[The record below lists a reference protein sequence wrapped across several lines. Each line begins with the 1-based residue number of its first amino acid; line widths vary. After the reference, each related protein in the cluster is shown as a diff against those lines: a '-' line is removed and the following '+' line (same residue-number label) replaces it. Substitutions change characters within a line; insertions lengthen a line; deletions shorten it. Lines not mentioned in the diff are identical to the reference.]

1 MKKTLPETHVAG
13 RARERGAALVIA
25 LLLSLLLLLVGG
37 ALITS
42 TMMSATNML
51 DATPEVQAYYG
62 AEAGLQAAML
72 ALRGNSAPSPLF
84 VTNPTGGVADGNK
97 LDFRGAIT
105 PSISNL
111 STDPTTTSFPT
122 RLSRWLPYSYT
133 PAGGA
138 YADRVPVTPGTYNAM
153 NGIAYSLSVRD
164 RDNSQ
169 IVTYS
174 TTGTFNGGGT
184 SVTFGSGTNIVTVSY
199 TPQPTTTVTAI
210 PSISSGFGSFTV
222 TKSAGFISASAPA
235 GTTINIKINV
245 SAPYQGYIIMG
256 GNISGSVTA
265 ASSSLKITF
274 SNISARV
281 RGTLFTL
288 SANPFSM
295 SQPFAVASTL
305 TFPVQATVTAPEP
318 ERLLITSTGYGPRG
332 ARKVLTMEVSRFVY
346 DIRPPAPVV
355 IRGSDTAGDITTFD
369 LGSSNAKF
377 YSGKDA
383 SNIQTQLPTVA
394 ISLQD
399 WTSIYNGLGKGSTVV
414 DPKMS
419 ILDLD
424 AVPNPWPATLTPVP
438 TATGMPRTPPSAQTP
453 DFLQTADAART
464 FLNALQ
470 STAQNS
476 SRYYTTFNGYA
487 DATNDVAGINSPA
500 FTFVDGDCT
509 LSGGSGLLVI
519 TGTLTMTG
527 NDDFHGL
534 VLVMGNGAVVR
545 SGTGNGNVLGA
556 WLVAKFPRT
565 GTGGFT
571 APSFNVSGGGNGSF
585 QFDTKAVDDALRT
598 LGMRV
603 VGVAET

>member
-1 MKKTLPETHVAG
+1 MKKTLPETLVAG

-62 AEAGLQAAML
+62 AEAGLQAAL
-72 ALRGNSAPSPLF
+72 YALRGNSAPSPLF
-84 VTNPTGGVADGNK
+84 VANPAGGVADGNK

-111 STDPTTTSFPT
+111 STDPTTASFPA

-138 YADRVPVTPGTYNAM
+138 YADRVPITPGAYNAM

-184 SVTFGSGTNIVTVSY
+184 SVTFGSGANTVVVSY
-199 TPQPTTTVTAI
+199 TPQPTTTITAI

-222 TKSAGFISASAPA
+222 TRNGTGASAPS

-256 GNISGSVTA
+256 GNISGSATA

-274 SNISARV
+274 SNVSARV

-295 SQPFAVASTL
+295 SGPFGGASTL

-318 ERLLITSTGYGPRG
+318 EHLLVTSTGYGPRG

-438 TATGMPRTPPSAQTP
+438 SATGMPRTPPSAQTP
-453 DFLQTADAART
+453 DFLQAADAART
-464 FLNALQ
+464 FLNELQ

-476 SRYYTTFNGYA
+476 SRYYTTLNGYA
-487 DATNDVAGINSPA
+487 DATNDLAGVNSPA

-509 LSGGSGLLVI
+509 LSGGSGLLVV

-527 NDDFHGL
+527 NDDFRGIVL
-534 VLVMGNGAVVR
+534 VLGNGAVVR
-545 SGTGNGNVLGA
+545 SGTGNGNVYGA

>member
-1 MKKTLPETHVAG
+1 MKKTLPEVHVAE
-13 RARERGAALVIA
+13 RARERGAALVLA

-62 AEAGLQAAML
+62 AEAGLQASLL
-72 ALRGNSAPSPLF
+72 ALRGNLAPNPLF
-84 VTNPTGGVADGNK
+84 VANPTGGIADGNK

-105 PSISNL
+105 PTISNL
-111 STDPTTTSFPT
+111 ASDPTAAAFPT

-138 YADRVPVTPGTYNAM
+138 YADRVAITPGAYNPM
-153 NGIAYSLSVRD
+153 NGIAYSLTVRD

-169 IVTYS
+169 TVTYS

-184 SVTFGSGTNIVTVSY
+184 SVTFGSGANTVVVSY

-222 TKSAGFISASAPA
+222 TRNGTGASAPS
-235 GTTINIKINV
+235 GTSINIKINV
-245 SAPYQGYIIMG
+245 DAPYKGYIIMSG
-256 GNISGSVTA
+256 SISGSATNA
-265 ASSSLKITF
+265 TCSLKITF

-288 SANPFSM
+288 SANPFLM
-295 SQPFAVASTL
+295 NKPFGGVSTV

-383 SNIQTQLPTVA
+383 ANIQTQLPTIA

-464 FLNALQ
+464 FLNELQ
-470 STAQNS
+470 SSAQNS

-487 DATNDVAGINSPA
+487 DATNDVAGLNNPA

-509 LSGGSGLLVI
+509 LSGGSGLLIV

-534 VLVMGNGAVVR
+534 VLVMGNGTVVR

-556 WLVAKFPRT
+556 WLVAKFPRA

-598 LGMRV
+598 LGMKV